1 MFSTMSAIKFV
12 FAQCIMTSNVLTFT
26 DENHKKS
33 VFAILPVN
41 VPQSYL
47 HTKKFK
53 ILFDIKNK

>member
-1 MFSTMSAIKFV
+1 MFSKTSANKFV

-26 DENHKKS
+26 DENHKRS

-47 HTKKFK
+47 HTKK
-53 ILFDIKNK
+53 I